1 MVKNPPAMQ
10 EILVQSLGWEDRL
23 KKEMASHTSI
33 LTWGIPWREE
43 PGGYSPRG
51 GKESDM
57 TEQLTLLV
65 SHLTSDNSDSK
76 FSSVQSLSHVW
87 LCNPMDCSMPGF
99 PVHHQPLG
107 LSQIHV
113 HGVGDAIQSSHPLPS
128 PSPPALNLPQHQGPF
143 QWVSSSHQV
152 AKALELQLQ
161 HQSLQWITRIDLL

>member
-10 EILVQSLGWEDRL
+10 EILVQSLGWEDPL

-65 SHLTSDNSDSK
+65 SHQTSDNSDSK
-76 FSSVQSLSHVW
+76 FSSDRKSTRL
-87 LCNPMDCSMPGF
+87 N
-99 PVHHQPLG
+99 
-107 LSQIHV
+107 
-113 HGVGDAIQSSHPLPS
+113 SSH
-128 PSPPALNLPQHQGPF
+128 
-143 QWVSSSHQV
+143 
-152 AKALELQLQ
+152 
-161 HQSLQWITRIDLL
+161 